1 MAPLSKPEDDKWRAE
16 SLLAVVHP
24 SCLPGSETQ
33 GSSYE
38 WGDTPCCHQEGRG
51 HQHGISIPAQLQDTA
66 LPGFFPLY
74 SASESSNRTY
84 LRQPPLSSRS
94 TQIDKL
100 FMYFSVLYLLTLIKE
115 KKVSVHQ
122 VLALRQ
128 PVWHMFT
135 LNSYR
140 SPRKWALLFP
150 FSREIVSLAQ
160 GHTNIT

>member
-38 WGDTPCCHQEGRG
+38 WGDTPCCHQEGRD

-74 SASESSNRTY
+74 SASESSNRTS

-150 FSREIVSLAQ
+150 FNREIVSLAQ

>member
-115 KKVSVHQ
+115 KKVSVHR

-150 FSREIVSLAQ
+150 FNREIVSLAQ

>member
-74 SASESSNRTY
+74 SASESSNRTS

-150 FSREIVSLAQ
+150 FNREIVSLAQ